1 MKQSHL
7 TPLYL
12 TCLIAGLLGNFSAHA
27 QDAITGIVGKNQW
40 LFYKPELTTATDSP
54 ATETSLGLIQKFNK
68 VLAANGV
75 ELVVVMAPLKMRIY
89 AEHLPDDIKLNDY
102 MKGNYDRMQ
111 QLLRSNKVN
120 SVDINSAFLT
130 STKRDSDA
138 PFYFRLDTH
147 WSPSGAMVAAE
158 AIKAAMESTPSLKKA
173 LDSIPE
179 EKYKIT
185 INKRKRPSKGRDL
198 VPVVP
203 PNSPAFE
210 PELLGQVNIDRVAPA
225 KEDLLGNRQSSGLAL
240 LGSSYSMD
248 WTGFSDA
255 LRFVLQR
262 DVVSMGVPAD
272 QGSWVGME
280 TYLQDDSFQIKAP
293 KVLIW
298 EMPERDMRAPP
309 DLKYRPARYISDNS
323 EWLMRASAWI
333 QNSCKPSKVTAKIA
347 NTGLAANPAA
357 LKGAG
362 MVTGATNEGDFIEIN
377 FDNPVEKLDY
387 LSLRSLVAGSK
398 TVTLE
403 ASGPGVTTRKFTLTV
418 AGDDIAHALKSP
430 LPSNGRGFNKVRIFP
445 GKTNGFSVEN
455 VQICR
460 QPEDLLG

>member
-1 MKQSHL
+1 MKKKHL
-7 TPLYL
+7 NLFYL
-12 TCLIAGLLGNFSAHA
+12 TCVISGVFGSISAHA
-27 QDAITGIVGKNQW
+27 QDPITGIVGKNQW
-40 LFYKPELTTATDSP
+40 LFYKPELSAAADSAATD
-54 ATETSLGLIQKFNK
+54 TSLGLIQKFNK
-68 VLAANGV
+68 VLAANGI
-75 ELVVVMAPLKMRIY
+75 ELAVVMAPLKMRIY
-89 AEHLPDDIKLNDY
+89 AEHLPDTLKLNDY

-111 QLLRSNKVN
+111 QLLSSNKVN
-120 SVDINSAFLT
+120 VVDVNTAFLN
-130 STKRDSDA
+130 SPKRDSDT
-138 PFYFRLDTH
+138 PLYFRLDTH
-147 WSPSGAMVAAE
+147 WSPTGAMVAAE
-158 AIKAAMESTPSLKKA
+158 AIKVAIDGNPSLKKS

-225 KEDLLGNRQSSGLAL
+225 KEDLLGNRQSGGLAL

-255 LRFVLQR
+255 LRYVLQR
-262 DVVSMGVPAD
+262 DIVSMGVPAD

-293 KVLIW
+293 KILLW

-323 EWLMRASAWI
+323 EWLLRASAWI
-333 QNSCKPSKVTAKIA
+333 QNSCKPSKVQAKITSA
-347 NTGLAANPAA
+347 GLATNPAA
-357 LKGAG
+357 LKGANIA
-362 MVTGATNEGDFIEIN
+362 TGPTNEGDFIEIS

-387 LSLRSLVAGSK
+387 ISARTLVAGSK

-403 ASGPGVTTRKFTLTV
+403 ASGPGVAMRRFTLTV

-445 GKTNGFSVEN
+445 GKTNGFLFEN
-455 VQICR
+455 VQVCR
-460 QPEDLLG
+460 QPEDLLS